1 MIKKGDILLSVAILV
16 AAAGLFW
23 FNILSGSNGE
33 RVRVTVD
40 GSVYAELLLSGEHTE
55 TVKTEYGTNVLVI
68 KNGSVSVAEADC
80 PDGYCKS
87 HVAIS
92 SSGETIVCL
101 PHRLVVE
108 IVGGSDE

>member
-68 KNGSVSVAEADC
+68 
-80 PDGYCKS
+80 
-87 HVAIS
+87 
-92 SSGETIVCL
+92 
-101 PHRLVVE
+101 
-108 IVGGSDE
+108 